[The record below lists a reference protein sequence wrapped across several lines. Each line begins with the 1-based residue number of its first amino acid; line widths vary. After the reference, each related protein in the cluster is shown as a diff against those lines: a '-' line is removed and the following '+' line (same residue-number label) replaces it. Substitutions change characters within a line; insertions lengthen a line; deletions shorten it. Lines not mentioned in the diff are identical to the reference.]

1 MKKKIG
7 IFLLCI
13 ILLTSFQ
20 VVYFVKTVKAE
31 ETILYVGG
39 NGSGNYSTIQAAIDD
54 SKSGDTIFIYSGL
67 YNENISINKSKIT
80 LKGENKN
87 TTIIDGKQH
96 WYTIKIENN
105 IDKRINKVNIF
116 DITVQNASYY
126 GIYIRFSDEINILN
140 SIIQNNSY
148 CGIYI
153 EYSDY
158 SIYEFNKIIN
168 NTWWDFY
175 IELSAFCKI
184 RYNHI
189 KYGRT
194 GIRTES
200 CNNNEYAYNEI
211 KGHYHYGIQLARH
224 AYITKPN
231 LIHHNNFIDNNVSAR
246 FQDCTNIWYKNY
258 WNKSKLI
265 HIIPG
270 SRYLIFKN
278 LKTIKIPIYEF
289 DFFPAKNPYK
299 I

>member
-1 MKKKIG
+1 MRKKIR
-7 IFLLCI
+7 I
-13 ILLTSFQ
+13 ILICLTLLTSFQ
-20 VVYFVKTVKAE
+20 TLFIVNAVKASG
-31 ETILYVGG
+31 TTLYVGG
-39 NGSGNYSTIQAAIDD
+39 NGSGNYSTIQSAIDY
-54 SKSGDTIFIYSGL
+54 SKPGDTIFIYSGL

-87 TTIIDGKQH
+87 TTIIDGNQY

-105 IDKRINKVNIF
+105 IDNRINKINIF

-140 SIIQNNSY
+140 SIIQNNNY

-175 IELSAFCKI
+175 IEFSAFCKI

-189 KYGRT
+189 IYGRT

-200 CNNNEYAYNEI
+200 CNNNEFAYNEI
-211 KGHYHYGIQLARH
+211 RGHSHYGIQLARH

-231 LIHHNNFIDNNVSAR
+231 LIHHNNFIDNNISAR
-246 FQDCTNIWYKNY
+246 FQDCANIWYKNY
-258 WNKSKLI
+258 WGYSKLI
-265 HIIPG
+265 HIIYG
-270 SRYLIFKN
+270 GRYLIFST
-278 LKTIKIPIYEF
+278 LKTIYIPMFEF